1 MKRISEKL
9 MLTAALAGIAPV
21 ASACTSWMIH
31 PSVSASGM
39 MLVQKCRDS
48 RVTPLDADIRRSR
61 HGVKW
66 MRIGMFKHVALFAV
80 SERGLVAI
88 MNDGDDLT
96 LKHPNKTIPELRDAR
111 MWTACAEIMRQMMDE
126 CTTAEE
132 AVKLVLHYGRNRIQA
147 ARGGTMFI
155 ADAKRAFMVDLG
167 SGYAEVKEL
176 TGGMIIITN
185 CMHLPGVE
193 EFSIKPVTGVRS
205 DRAREA
211 NTRAELRKRRA
222 NGKYTVKGTMET
234 SRLLCGPG
242 MTDKYP
248 CRRNSLGGCCFEI
261 DPEFPAEL
269 TTAYIALGPQ
279 QHTVYLP
286 APMALDEFP
295 KEIVDSS
302 WADMAYKLREKV
314 GYDHQYIARFDAYE
328 ARVLAE
334 YERARNEA
342 RALLKAGKKAEA
354 IQVLT
359 ECFHKHYAEALTLM
373 REVATDAEAAPVDPK
388 NKKNAEF

>member
-1 MKRISEKL
+1 MMKNFEKL
-9 MLTAALAGIAPV
+9 LFAAAVAGTAPV
-21 ASACTSWMIH
+21 ATACTSWMIH
-31 PSVSASGM
+31 PSVSASGR

-80 SERGLVAI
+80 NERGLVAI

-96 LKHPNKTIPELRDAR
+96 LKHPNITLPDIKHAR
-111 MWTACAEIMRQMMDE
+111 MYTACAEMMRQMMDE

-132 AVKLVLHYGRNRIQA
+132 ATRLTLHYCRSRLQGG
-147 ARGGTMFI
+147 RGGTMFI
-155 ADAKRAFMVDLG
+155 ADPKRAFMIDLG
-167 SGYAEVKEL
+167 PDYAQAKEL

-193 EFSIKPVTGVRS
+193 EFSIKAVTGVRS

-211 NTRAELRKRRA
+211 NTRAELRKRRV

-234 SRLLCGPG
+234 SRLLCRKE
-242 MTDKYP
+242 MTKKYP
-248 CRRNSLGGCCFEI
+248 CRRNSLGGCCFEL

-286 APMALDEFP
+286 TPMALEQFP
-295 KEIVDSS
+295 REIVDSS
-302 WADMAYKLREKV
+302 WADMAYKLREQV
-314 GYDHQYIARFDAYE
+314 GYDHKYIARFDAFE
-328 ARVLAE
+328 ERTLAE
-334 YERARNEA
+334 YDRVREEA

-354 IQVLT
+354 VKLLT
-359 ECFHKHYAEALTLM
+359 DCYRKQYDEALALM
-373 REVATDAEAAPVDPK
+373 RAVAAEAAAAPTQEKTPADL
-388 NKKNAEF
+388 

>member
-1 MKRISEKL
+1 MMHKL
-9 MLTAALAGIAPV
+9 DKLLLAAALAGIAP
-21 ASACTSWMIH
+21 AATACTSWMIH
-31 PSVSASGM
+31 PSATASGR

-66 MRIGMFKHVALFAV
+66 MRIGMYKHVALFAV

-96 LKHPNKTIPELRDAR
+96 LKHPCKALPINDAR
-111 MWTACAEIMRQMMDE
+111 MWTACAEMMRQMMDE

-132 AVKLVLHYGRNRIQA
+132 AVKLALHYGRNRIQA

-155 ADAKRAFMVDLG
+155 ADAKRGFMVDLG

-211 NTRAELRKRRA
+211 NTRAELRKRRV

-234 SRLLCGPG
+234 SRLLCKKD
-242 MTDKYP
+242 MTKKYP

-286 APMALDEFP
+286 TPMALEQFP
-295 KEIVDSS
+295 KEIFDSS
-302 WADMAYKLREKV
+302 WADMAYKLREAV
-314 GYDHQYIARFDAYE
+314 GHDHQYIARFDAFE
-328 ARVLAE
+328 ARALAE
-334 YERARNEA
+334 YDQVREEA

-354 IQVLT
+354 VKLLT
-359 ECFHKHYAEALTLM
+359 ACYQRQYDEALKLM
-373 REVATDAEAAPVDPK
+373 REVAAEAAAAPQPEKTPADL
-388 NKKNAEF
+388 

>member
-1 MKRISEKL
+1 MKKISKNL
-9 MLTAALAGIAPV
+9 LLTAALAAAPF

-31 PSVSASGM
+31 PSVSASGR

-66 MRIGMFKHVALFAV
+66 MRIGMFKNCALFAV
-80 SERGLVAI
+80 NERGVVAI

-96 LKHPNKTIPELRDAR
+96 IKHPNKMFPIDHAR
-111 MWTACAEIMRQMMDE
+111 MWTACAEIMRQIMDE
-126 CTTAEE
+126 SPDAETATR
-132 AVKLVLHYGRNRIQA
+132 LTLHYARARIQA

-155 ADAKRAFMVDLG
+155 ADPKRGFMIDLG
-167 SGYAEVKEL
+167 SGYAEAQEL

-193 EFSIKPVTGVRS
+193 EFSIKPITGVRS

-211 NTRAELRKRRA
+211 NTRAELRKRRVD
-222 NGKYTVKGTMET
+222 GKYTVKGTIET
-234 SRLLCGPG
+234 SRLLCRKG
-242 MTDKYP
+242 MDKKYP
-248 CRRNSLGGCCFEI
+248 CRRNSLGGCCFEL

-286 APMALDEFP
+286 TPMALEQFP

-314 GYDHQYIARFDAYE
+314 GYDHKYIARFDAFE
-328 ARVLAE
+328 ERILAE
-334 YERARNEA
+334 YDRIRDEA
-342 RALLKAGKKAEA
+342 RALLKAGKKDEA
-354 IQVLT
+354 VKLLNDSYL
-359 ECFHKHYAEALTLM
+359 KHYAEALKLL
-373 REVATDAEAAPVDPK
+373 REIAAETDAAPQQTEKID
-388 NKKNAEF
+388 AEF

>member
-1 MKRISEKL
+1 MHKLEKL
-9 MLTAALAGIAPV
+9 LSAAVVAGIAPV

-96 LKHPNKTIPELRDAR
+96 LKHPDKTIPELHDAR
-111 MWTACAEIMRQMMDE
+111 MWTACAEMMRQMMDE
-126 CTTAEE
+126 CTTAAE
-132 AVKLVLHYGRNRIQA
+132 ATKLALHYGRNRIQA

-155 ADAKRAFMVDLG
+155 ADPKRAFMIDLG
-167 SGYAEVKEL
+167 SGYAEAKEL

-211 NTRAELRKRRA
+211 NTRAELRKRRV
-222 NGKYTVKGTMET
+222 NGKYTVRGTIEV
-234 SRLLCGPG
+234 SRLLCQDN
-242 MTDKYP
+242 MLKKYP
-248 CRRNSLGGCCFEI
+248 CRRNSLGGCCFEL
-261 DPEFPAEL
+261 DPEFPSEL

-279 QHTVYLP
+279 QHTVYVP
-286 APMALDEFP
+286 TPMALKQLP
-295 KEIVDSS
+295 KEIVNGE
-302 WADMAYKLREKV
+302 WADLAYKIRDLV
-314 GYDHQYIARFDAYE
+314 GHDHKYLARFNAFE
-328 ARVLAE
+328 ERVLAE
-334 YERARNEA
+334 YDRVRAEA
-342 RALLKAGKKAEA
+342 RALLKAGKKTEA
-354 IQVLT
+354 AKLLET
-359 ECFHKHYAEALTLM
+359 CYDRHYAEALKLLRDTA
-373 REVATDAEAAPVDPK
+373 EEAAKIPSDQEK
-388 NKKNAEF
+388 IQAYY